1 MDESEFQR
9 LLQLFPV
16 VRSPHYCVESA
27 SSSSRQIASGSAQD
41 EVVKEWHDA
50 WDERDNGFQS
60 QGIQNDSFWR
70 KLNSEAA
77 EKVGAEEAERFC
89 KAFKQIHKKLVY
101 EELSLD
107 AAQSFINSS

>member
-9 LLQLFPV
+9 LLHLFPV
-16 VRSPHYCVESA
+16 VRSPHYCVEPA

-41 EVVKEWHDA
+41 EVKEWHDA
-50 WDERDNGFQS
+50 WDERDNDFEN
-60 QGIQNDSFWR
+60 QGINQHDSFWM
-70 KLNSEAA
+70 KLYSEAA

-89 KAFKQIHKKLVY
+89 KAFQQIHKKLVY

-107 AAQSFINSS
+107 AAQSFINPS